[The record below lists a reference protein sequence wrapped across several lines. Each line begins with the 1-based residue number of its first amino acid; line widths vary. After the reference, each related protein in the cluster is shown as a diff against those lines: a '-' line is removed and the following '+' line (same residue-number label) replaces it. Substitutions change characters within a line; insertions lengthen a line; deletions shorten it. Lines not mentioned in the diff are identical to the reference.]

1 MTAGSASPDYGCGR
15 SARPGGSGERE
26 EFDLDWN
33 EVDILQE
40 LSLQLS
46 NSSNASMTLDDS
58 RCPVLQVGQYSTM
71 ALPLQPLLTDGFADE
86 FSLLVQL
93 RSPQRDERSV
103 FTMLSPDSHV
113 MLQLRISAYAVI
125 FIGTQQRHYEF
136 PVSGLSDGKWHHV
149 AVSVSA
155 KRLALYVDCSLLES
169 VDWVYHGMGISAD
182 GLLMVGG
189 IIEAFETPFEGHLR
203 QLTFLMGDLDA
214 AQQHCSH
221 HPPHCGDAAPKS
233 PRSTRTNNALENI
246 LLSSND
252 LEDLLGNPK
261 GESFLSFSRT
271 NMFLQQGSSRG
282 DGTVPSG
289 SNRSKGSVG
298 RGDVFVVDE
307 NTDLLDPIFQNGGQV
322 NPQWKPSRN
331 GFKGNQK
338 GKPELSSKLLDENI
352 TTDKKTDSGGRTSLL
367 FPGKPS
373 DNIIDLD
380 IGSTTKKPSVGF
392 PVLPKIPSDPR
403 TSTDSNKLRGET
415 DGSFRAVTATPH
427 VIISGVSAK
436 AIVEEGRHIT
446 TDHSTKH
453 NGKQPHKERPGMV
466 TIVSRDRDL
475 VLGSDGKTYRLQ
487 RGPPGRMGPPGQEGK
502 MGPVGN
508 PGKRGQ
514 PGPPGPAGL
523 PTLYLWKN
531 TAEELAAFQV
541 RCKPIS
547 TSYFV
552 LVGLVK
558 KALQDHLEKWARPAY
573 RAHLVNM
580 GSRGNQGCEERWVSG
595 VTGAP
600 QDEKGPQGEM
610 GKMEKM
616 VSPDHLVLLD
626 HRNFSILCLID
637 LRVCGDTGENEGP
650 KGKKVMRAQLVYG
663 AQLVLLDPQ
672 GLRGSEVAMG
682 QRGHVDPME
691 HQVLQGELA
700 LKELMAQGG
709 TWDLLEVSAS
719 QALRGQWGPWVPGGN
734 LALRGPWVHQ
744 GNGVLWV
751 FPGVTGDQMGT
762 KGIQDLKATK
772 VFKGQQVLE
781 VLRERGAPSASQ
793 VFQAPRA
800 SLAPQAQRGTGDQ
813 MDETANQDPEGTRV
827 GLDREATLASQG
839 HRVCRG
845 HLDQREQKE
854 SLVHRVLQVQLAAL
868 AVKDQRVFKELLE
881 TEEQMAH
888 QVLRG
893 HQENQDP
900 QGHQDPQETGVSRGT
915 WACVGLQ
922 GLQEKGVSQVHE
934 VYLDPLGSQD
944 LQVGLEMKDPKGYQA
959 YQALQAS
966 QALVAHLENSDPG
979 EAKGPPDLRGHRG
992 QQESQVYP
1000 ACLVML
1006 APQDKMDSR
1015 VPMAK
1020 LELKAHMD

>member
-1 MTAGSASPDYGCGR
+1 MFRRLLKWTLCLLGLITTSTASPDD
-15 SARPGGSGERE
+15 APGDFGGESGSGMLQT
-26 EFDLDWN
+26 D

-58 RCPVLQVGQYSTM
+58 RCPVLQVGQYSTL
-71 ALPLQPLLTDGFADE
+71 ALPLQPLLIDGFADE

-113 MLQLRISAYAVI
+113 MLQLRISANAVI

-189 IIEAFETPFEGHLR
+189 TIEAFETPFEGHLR

-221 HPPHCGDAAPKS
+221 HPPHCGDATPKS

-331 GFKGNQK
+331 GFKANQK

-403 TSTDSNKLRGET
+403 TSTDSNKLKGEM
-415 DGSFRAVTATPH
+415 DGSFRSVTATPH

-487 RGPPGRMGPPGQEGK
+487 RGPPGRMGPPGQEGCPGDPGLPGFKGDQGK

-531 TAEELAAFQV
+531 TAEELAAFQAGFFSV
-541 RCKPIS
+541 S
-547 TSYFV
+547 
-552 LVGLVK
+552 
-558 KALQDHLEKWARPAY
+558 LQSKEGPA
-573 RAHLVNM
+573 
-580 GSRGNQGCEERWVSG
+580 
-595 VTGAP
+595 
-600 QDEKGPQGEM
+600 GPPGEM
-610 GKMEKM
+610 GK
-616 VSPDHLVLLD
+616 
-626 HRNFSILCLID
+626 
-637 LRVCGDTGENEGP
+637 TGIQGP
-650 KGKKVMRAQLVYG
+650 PG
-663 AQLVLLDPQ
+663 
-672 GLRGSEVAMG
+672 EHG
-682 QRGHVDPME
+682 QRGRPGMR
-691 HQVLQGELA
+691 GE
-700 LKELMAQGG
+700 
-709 TWDLLEVSAS
+709 
-719 QALRGQWGPWVPGGN
+719 
-734 LALRGPWVHQ
+734 
-744 GNGVLWV
+744 
-751 FPGVTGDQMGT
+751 MG
-762 KGIQDLKATK
+762 
-772 VFKGQQVLE
+772 E
-781 VLRERGAPSASQ
+781 
-793 VFQAPRA
+793 
-800 SLAPQAQRGTGDQ
+800 
-813 MDETANQDPEGTRV
+813 
-827 GLDREATLASQG
+827 
-839 HRVCRG
+839 
-845 HLDQREQKE
+845 
-854 SLVHRVLQVQLAAL
+854 
-868 AVKDQRVFKELLE
+868 
-881 TEEQMAH
+881 
-888 QVLRG
+888 
-893 HQENQDP
+893 
-900 QGHQDPQETGVSRGT
+900 
-915 WACVGLQ
+915 
-922 GLQEKGVSQVHE
+922 
-934 VYLDPLGSQD
+934 
-944 LQVGLEMKDPKGYQA
+944 
-959 YQALQAS
+959 
-966 QALVAHLENSDPG
+966 
-979 EAKGPPDLRGHRG
+979 RGHRG
-992 QQESQVYP
+992 PPGREGPPGRDGEMEKMGLIGLKGPKGEIGERGKKGSTGALGPPGPVGPPGPQGIRGGYGPEGPRGPDGENGLDGPPGLPGLTGAPGLTGRVGAQGVNGSRGDMGP
-1000 ACLVML
+1000 AGSIGLTGPQGPPGLEGQMGPPGL
-1006 APQDKMDSR
+1006 RGPQGHPGLMGAPGPKGDPGP
-1015 VPMAK
+1015 VGPMGARG
-1020 LELKAHMD
+1020 EPGFEGPM